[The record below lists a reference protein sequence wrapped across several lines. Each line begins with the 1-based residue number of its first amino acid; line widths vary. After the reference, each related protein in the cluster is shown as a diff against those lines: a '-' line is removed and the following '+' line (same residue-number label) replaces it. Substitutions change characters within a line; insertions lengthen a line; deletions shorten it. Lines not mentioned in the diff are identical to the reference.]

1 MLLSFQFTPINLKIG
16 PQVIHYHNLTQLF
29 HLFQQYFPVLL
40 LFLNQMV
47 QELYTSLQLFFI
59 HQILIKVIIHRSSPI
74 ITIKYHLIKNS
85 FLFKRALQVNAYLLA
100 LFHHLSF
107 DLKFANFLLQPLKIS
122 KILINLF
129 YQQLKKL
136 SKVSSYPII
145 IPLQYI
151 L

>member
-16 PQVIHYHNLTQLF
+16 LQVIHYHNLIQLF
-29 HLFQQYFPVLL
+29 HLFQQYFRVLL
-40 LFLNQMV
+40 LFLNQKAL
-47 QELYTSLQLFFI
+47 ELYTSLQLFFI
-59 HQILIKVIIHRSSPI
+59 HQILIKLIIHMSSHI
-74 ITIKYHLIKNS
+74 ITIMYHLVKNS
-85 FLFKRALQVNAYLLA
+85 FLFKRVLQVNAYLLV

-107 DLKFANFLLQPLKIS
+107 DLKFVNFLLQPLKIS
-122 KILINLF
+122 KILISLF
-129 YQQLKKL
+129 YQQLKKP